1 MDDDDDD
8 GDGADVDADAGDYD
22 EKFAA
27 GVGKVAMPS
36 EASFDVT
43 VAIPLLPLHNN
54 LHHQNRSHNQPSPL
68 KTLAA
73 LTAAAATALLAT
85 PETLA
90 ATAATAAAATA
101 ATASLDAI
109 EETAAAAAAADSVNE
124 LVEGTDTPVC
134 AILEFDVEAAPLKT
148 TTPNSGSESV
158 NICSM
163 AMFKSIRS
171 YMKIKYK

>member
-1 MDDDDDD
+1 MTWKS
-8 GDGADVDADAGDYD
+8 AINAKVSKKWFNLA
-22 EKFAA
+22 KFTNQ
-27 GVGKVAMPS
+27 VRQFRTSSRKL
-36 EASFDVT
+36 FH
-43 VAIPLLPLHNN
+43 LKYRNN
-54 LHHQNRSHNQPSPL
+54 LHSL
-68 KTLAA
+68 FETKTLAA

-85 PETLA
+85 PDTLA

-148 TTPNSGSESV
+148 
-158 NICSM
+158 NI
-163 AMFKSIRS
+163 
-171 YMKIKYK
+171 